1 VVVGNEQCCSFPAM
15 IPLWMLPLST
25 VVGNT
30 IVLKPSELVPGAVEL
45 IAQVV
50 DEAKFPPGVFN
61 VVQVSCIPIPRR
73 II

>member
-1 VVVGNEQCCSFPAM
+1 MVSFPAM
-15 IPLWMLPLST
+15 IPLWMLPMST

-61 VVQVSCIPIPRR
+61 VVQVSSHIV
-73 II
+73 